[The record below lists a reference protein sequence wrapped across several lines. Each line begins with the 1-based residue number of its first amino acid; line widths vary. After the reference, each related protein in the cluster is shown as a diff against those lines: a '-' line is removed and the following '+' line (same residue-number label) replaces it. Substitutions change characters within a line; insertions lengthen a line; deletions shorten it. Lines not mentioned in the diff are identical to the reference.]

1 MLGGLSWTEL
11 VRLKSW
17 RERSEQTSME
27 SCKSTWRAVRFL
39 SRRDGQKREEGLWLQ
54 LSRAYK
60 EWFSSLVLFLLA
72 GVGAI
77 VGDKTFYKIYT
88 HSRRSVWMHMAF
100 LAFIWKRMI

>member
-17 RERSEQTSME
+17 RERSEQASME

-60 EWFSSLVLFLLA
+60 ERFSSLVLFLLA

-77 VGDKTFYKIYT
+77 VGDKAFTKYT
-88 HSRRSVWMHMAF
+88 LIPEGVCGC
-100 LAFIWKRMI
+100 IWPSWLSFGNG